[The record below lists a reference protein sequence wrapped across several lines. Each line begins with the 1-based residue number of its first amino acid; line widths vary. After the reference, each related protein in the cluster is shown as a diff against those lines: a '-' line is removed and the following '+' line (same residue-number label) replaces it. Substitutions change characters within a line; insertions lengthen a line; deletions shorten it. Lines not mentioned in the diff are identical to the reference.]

1 MKAILVI
8 DMPESCEECCCAFYT
23 EGMYHDYCQAVGYKT
38 DIKGYGCEPSLFDKE
53 YKGKRPDWCP
63 LKPLPR
69 KRGKIT
75 LTERTQDIDHLKW
88 QLECNIYSEGYNKCI
103 DEILGEE
110 E

>member
-8 DMPESCEECCCAFYT
+8 DKPSSCIKCRYSSLGGSYCKLTKEEDLIVKD
-23 EGMYHDYCQAVGYKT
+23 G
-38 DIKGYGCEPSLFDKE
+38 DISEN
-53 YKGKRPDWCP
+53 CP
-63 LKPLPR
+63 LKPMPR

-88 QLECNIYSEGYNKCI
+88 QLECNVYSEGYNKCI